1 MNVKIRIIDLGF
13 VNAYLL
19 QGNKGFILID
29 TGIPKQKEKL
39 ENELNLAGCTPEN
52 LQLVIIT
59 HGDEDHTGN
68 AAFLQEKYHAKIAV
82 HPGDINQAENGIFL
96 KRKINSVL
104 FKIMFTIMMLSQKIK
119 KNQPAFPKFKT
130 DIQLSDNQR
139 LDEYGLNAKII
150 HIPGH
155 TEGSIGVLT
164 DDGDFFAGDTFVN
177 YRKPIAATIIQ
188 NEKELSESIE
198 KIKKLNVMTIYPG
211 HGKPFSIKSLS
222 RN

>member
-1 MNVKIRIIDLGF
+1 MNDKIRIIDLGF

-19 QGNKGFILID
+19 ESDKGFVLID
-29 TGIPKQKEKL
+29 TGIPAQKEQL
-39 ENELNLAGCTPEN
+39 ENKLLSAGCTPEN

-82 HPGDINQAENGIFL
+82 HPGDINQAEKGIFI
-96 KRKINSVL
+96 KRKVKSVIFRIL
-104 FKIMFTIMMLSQKIK
+104 FLIMMIKRKLQKEK
-119 KNQPAFPKFKT
+119 TAFPKFKT
-130 DIQLSDNQR
+130 DIQLYDNQH

-164 DDGDFFAGDTFVN
+164 DDGDFFSGDTFVN
-177 YRKPIAATIIQ
+177 FKKPSRAYIIQ

-198 KIKKLNVMTIYPG
+198 KIKKLNITTIYPG
-211 HGKPFSIKSLS
+211 HGKPFSTNEIL
-222 RN
+222 